1 MELTLLT
8 YAGLLAIAF
17 ASATI
22 LPLQSEALLAALL
35 VARRDPVA
43 LVLVATVGNVAGST
57 VNWWLGRRLAALR
70 RPGWLRISDASLQRA
85 GERYRRY
92 GKWSLLL
99 SWVPVIGDPLT
110 LMAGFLNER
119 LTTFLMLVTI
129 AKSVRYVLVTLI
141 VLGLL

>member
-119 LTTFLMLVTI
+119 LTTFLVLVTI